1 MKFTVSITTCN
12 RAESLARTLDA
23 VRVQDYDAGAMQVI
37 VADNGS
43 TDHTKSVCD
52 AAASHLADFTYI
64 HDARPGQMV
73 GWHLA
78 LAKATGDITCF
89 IDDDVCPG
97 PSWLGALADAF
108 ADQDVGLATGPIR
121 PAFEAPPPDWLA
133 AMTLGEPGGQTL
145 PFLGLL
151 DAGSDIRDIPG
162 NMVWGSNF
170 AVRRSVILEVGGFHP
185 GAMPAS
191 LIRFYGD
198 GEVHVGR
205 AAGKLGYKARY
216 HPGAGVDHHI
226 PARRMN
232 LDAVYAKFVTS
243 GCARAFQTLRADG
256 KAFAVPTVEEIAE
269 IGARYFREPA
279 DAPRELIER
288 VEKGLKDGMTAQRD
302 GFENDVEFR
311 NWVLMDNYLDIDQ
324 CYTHP
329 DLLSY
334 QTSGAADWRSGKRV
348 FDARS

>member
-1 MKFTVSITTCN
+1 MNFTVSITTCN

-23 VRVQDYDAGAMQVI
+23 VRAQDYDAGAVEII

-43 TDHTKSVCD
+43 TDHTKSVCES
-52 AAASHLADFTYI
+52 AASQIKDFTYI
-64 HDARPGQMV
+64 YDARPGQLV

-78 LAKATGDITCF
+78 LAKASGDITCF
-89 IDDDVCPG
+89 IDDDVCPD
-97 PSWLGALADAF
+97 PTWLGALADVF
-108 ADQDVGLATGPIR
+108 ADQGVGLATGPIR
-121 PAFEAPPPDWLA
+121 LAFEAPPPDWLA
-133 AMTLGEPGGQTL
+133 AMTLGEAGGQTL
-145 PFLGLL
+145 PYLGML
-151 DAGSDIRDIPG
+151 DAGPTIRDIPN

-170 AVRRSVILEVGGFHP
+170 AVRRSVLLDVGGFHP

-198 GEVHVGR
+198 GEVYVGR
-205 AAGKLGYKARY
+205 AAGEAGYKARY
-216 HPGAGVDHHI
+216 HPDAGVDHQI
-226 PARRMN
+226 PARRMS

-256 KAFAVPTVEEIAE
+256 EIFAVPSGEEIAG
-269 IGARYFREPA
+269 IAARYFRKPA
-279 DAPRELIER
+279 DAPGDLVAR

-302 GFENDVEFR
+302 SFENDAEFR
-311 NWVLMDNYLDIDQ
+311 KWVLMDNYLDIGR

-334 QTSGAADWRSGKRV
+334 HAAGAADWRTGDEAT
-348 FDARS
+348 DARS

>member
-23 VRVQDYDAGAMQVI
+23 VGAQDYDAGDFEVI

-52 AAASHLADFTYI
+52 AAASQIADFTYI

-78 LAKATGDITCF
+78 LAKASGDITCF

-97 PSWLGALADAF
+97 LTWLGALADAF
-108 ADQDVGLATGPIR
+108 ADQGVGLATGPIR
-121 PAFEAPPPDWLA
+121 LAFEAPPPDWLA
-133 AMTLGEPGGQTL
+133 FLTLGEPGGQTL

-151 DAGSDIRDIPG
+151 DAGPAVRDIPN

-170 AVRRSVILEVGGFHP
+170 AVRRSVLLDVGGFHP
-185 GAMPAS
+185 CAMPAS

-205 AAGKLGYKARY
+205 AAGALGYKARY
-216 HPGAGVDHHI
+216 HPDAGVDHHI
-226 PARRMN
+226 PARRMS

-256 KAFAVPTVEEIAE
+256 ETFAVPTVEEI
-269 IGARYFREPA
+269 IGIAARYFRESA
-279 DAPRELIER
+279 DVPGDLVAR
-288 VEKGLKDGMTAQRD
+288 VEKGLKDGMTAQLD
-302 GFENDVEFR
+302 SFENDAEFR
-311 NWVLMDNYLDIDQ
+311 KWVLMDNYLDIAR

-334 QTSGAADWRSGKRV
+334 HAGGAADWRSGNGALN
-348 FDARS
+348 ARS